1 MRRTIGVLVIAAFLA
16 VVGAAQSEGPVIDG
30 RTTPGEYAF
39 LYYNN
44 EIGMWLRWSVLEGTI
59 YFNMEAPATGWV
71 GLNFMPMDGTIHGDT
86 VIGYVRSDQ
95 SVHLSDQVAPGDD
108 HFPHFEDVQHGGT
121 ESFLSVAGSE
131 EDGTTIIEF
140 SRKLMTGEPT
150 DAMFMNVGLMTMVSF
165 HPSADDF
172 VSYHSQWY
180 SVVTINYLTGYV
192 NDFPTDVSHVGGHDE
207 H

>member
-1 MRRTIGVLVIAAFLA
+1 MRRTIGVLLIVAIAA
-16 VVGAAQSEGPVIDG
+16 VTGIAQVPEPVIDG
-30 RTTPGEYAF
+30 RAESGEYKF

-44 EIGMWLRWSVLEGTI
+44 EIGMWLRWSVVEDTI
-59 YFNMEAPATGWV
+59 YLSMEAPATGWV

-108 HFPHFEDVQHGGT
+108 HFPHFEDIQHGGSD
-121 ESFLSVAGSE
+121 SFLAVAGSE
-131 EDGTTIIEF
+131 LDGITTIEF

-150 DAMFMNVGLMTMVSF
+150 DAMFMNAGLMTMISF
-165 HPSADDF
+165 HPDADDF

-180 SVVTINYLTGYV
+180 SVVTINYLTGFV
-192 NDFPTDVSHVGGHDE
+192 NDFPTDVSHVTGHDA